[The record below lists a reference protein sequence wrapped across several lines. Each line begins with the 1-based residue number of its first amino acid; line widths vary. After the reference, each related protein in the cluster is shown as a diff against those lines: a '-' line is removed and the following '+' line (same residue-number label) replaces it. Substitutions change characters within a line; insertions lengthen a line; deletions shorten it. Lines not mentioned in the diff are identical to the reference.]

1 MHVIDP
7 EYITIIK
14 ETNKAYNDGEKMCE
28 LWSITISSQF
38 VLSKT
43 VVVGILFEK
52 QNVFHFIYQQLVF
65 DCGLTAKQS
74 QVLVNK
80 EDPLQR

>member
-14 ETNKAYNDGEKMCE
+14 ETNEAYNDGEKMCE

-43 VVVGILFEK
+43 VAAGIL
-52 QNVFHFIYQQLVF
+52 VFLSSASI
-65 DCGLTAKQS
+65 
-74 QVLVNK
+74 
-80 EDPLQR
+80 